1 MKNMTCKRN
10 EMFAAVLAAGLL
22 CCAVP
27 AMAQEDAET
36 AGTETGEPA
45 VVFATTDLDGNPV
58 TAEEIFSENKVTMV
72 NLWGTFCGPCINEM
86 PDLEELSGRLADKDC
101 GIIGVVI
108 DIAGPDDT
116 AHIEAAKEIEADTG
130 VTYLSILP
138 WAGIDEMM
146 PAQFVPTTY
155 FVDADGQIVGEAA
168 VGARGADEYEALLD
182 EVLAQQP

>member
-86 PDLEELSGRLADKDC
+86 PDLEVLNGRLADKGC
-101 GIIGVVI
+101 AMIGIVCDVI
-108 DIAGPDDT
+108 DSADT
-116 AHIEAAKEIEADTG
+116 ARMARPRAAA
-130 VTYLSILP
+130 
-138 WAGIDEMM
+138 
-146 PAQFVPTTY
+146 
-155 FVDADGQIVGEAA
+155 
-168 VGARGADEYEALLD
+168 GARRASWTRRAAEARRRRHRCW
-182 EVLAQQP
+182 

>member
-108 DIAGPDDT
+108 DITGPEDT
-116 AHIEAAKEIEADTG
+116 AHIEAAKEIEAETG
-130 VTYLSILP
+130 VTYMSILP